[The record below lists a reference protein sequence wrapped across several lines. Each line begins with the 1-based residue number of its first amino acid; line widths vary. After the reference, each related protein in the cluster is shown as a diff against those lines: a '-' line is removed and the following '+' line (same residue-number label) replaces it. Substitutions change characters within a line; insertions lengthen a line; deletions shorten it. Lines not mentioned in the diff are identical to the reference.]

1 MGLESVDDLIND
13 LDQALQ
19 HACEYDQD
27 EPCIGSIICIP
38 YFTG

>member
-19 HACEYDQD
+19 HACEYDQMLLLVMK
-27 EPCIGSIICIP
+27 
-38 YFTG
+38 FV